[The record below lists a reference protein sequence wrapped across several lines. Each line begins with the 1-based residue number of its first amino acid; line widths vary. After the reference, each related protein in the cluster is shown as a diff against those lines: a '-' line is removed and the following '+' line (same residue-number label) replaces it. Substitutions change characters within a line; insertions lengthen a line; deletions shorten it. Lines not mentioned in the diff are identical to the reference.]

1 MDAHAILGVER
12 GASPEDIKRAYRR
25 LAMRWHP
32 DRNDAADAA
41 ERFKEIRAAYDW
53 LTTPDEEAEEDEE
66 SAADTPPDAEPEP
79 APAERA
85 ARAPDIRLTLHLDL
99 AAAAAGCRRTVHFT
113 RGIPCDTCEGSGE
126 AGMTRTRF
134 CEACHGSGRVRDAER
149 HLVPCGECAGRGFFS
164 ERICPDCGGAGRH
177 VGEVEL
183 EVNVPAGVLAGDELR
198 LAGQGEPAHHDLK
211 AGDLY
216 LTIVLDS
223 HQCFELRGR
232 DLHCR
237 LPVDALALLAG
248 ADIEVPVLG
257 GRHTVRLEPGSAEA
271 RTLRLAGLGY
281 PGRRRAAAGDL
292 VVELRPVFPKKLNA
306 KQRKALLQ
314 AHAALMDEA
323 EATLPEV
330 AAWWKENGPI

>member
-1 MDAHAILGVER
+1 MDAHAILGVTA
-12 GASPEDIKRAYRR
+12 GASPEEIKRAYRR

-32 DRNDAADAA
+32 DRNTAADAA

-53 LTTPDEEAEEDEE
+53 LNTPDEEVEEEAAE
-66 SAADTPPDAEPEP
+66 ADAEADAPPEP
-79 APAERA
+79 PEAAAP
-85 ARAPDIRLTLHLDL
+85 RAPDIRLNLSLDL
-99 AAAAAGCRRTVHFT
+99 AAAAAGCRRTIRVT
-113 RGIPCDTCEGSGE
+113 RGVPCDTCDGTGE

-134 CEACHGSGRVRDAER
+134 CTACHGSGRVRDAKR
-149 HLVPCGECAGRGFFS
+149 HLITCDECAGRGYFS

-177 VGEVEL
+177 VGEVAL

-198 LAGQGEPAHHDLK
+198 LAGQGEPAHHDLA

-216 LTIVLDS
+216 LTVVLEN
-223 HQCFELRGR
+223 HKVFELRGR

-248 ADIEVPVLG
+248 ADIDVPVLG
-257 GRHTVRLEPGSAEA
+257 GRHTLRLEPGSAEA

-292 VVELRPVFPKKLNA
+292 VVELVPVFPQKLNA

-330 AAWWKENGPI
+330 AAWWAKNS